1 MEYDFS
7 GLTFEELQKMEA
19 AIVKERNARKEAR
32 YNELVAT
39 LCNAFNELKKEFP
52 TTCLDIDIECG
63 ECDYSNT
70 LDLMNYFCNGLKPAD
85 FYR

>member
-7 GLTFEELQKMEA
+7 GLTFDELQKMEA

-39 LCNAFNELKKEFP
+39 LCNAFNELKKAFP
-52 TTCLDIDIECG
+52 TACLDIDIECG
-63 ECDYSNT
+63 ECDYSTT
-70 LDLMNYFCNGLKPAD
+70 LDLIEYFCNGLKPSD
-85 FYR
+85 FSR